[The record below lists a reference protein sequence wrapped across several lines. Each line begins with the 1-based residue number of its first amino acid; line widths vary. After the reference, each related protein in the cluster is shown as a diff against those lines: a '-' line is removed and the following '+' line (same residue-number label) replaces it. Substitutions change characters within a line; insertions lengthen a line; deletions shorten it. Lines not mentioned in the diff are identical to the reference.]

1 MSSNAIL
8 VTGGAGYVGAHTCKA
23 LSRGGYL
30 PVVIDNLSTGHESFV
45 RWGPLIKAD
54 IRDTDAVANAI
65 NTFNVDA
72 VLHFAA
78 SAYVGESVLDPQ
90 KYYENNVAGALSLL
104 AGMLAVGCRKIIV
117 SSTCAVY
124 GEPAEI
130 PIRECA
136 PKQPINPY
144 GASKAMVERILEDY
158 TRAYS
163 LSSVMLRYFNACGAD
178 PEGDVGE
185 LRDPETHLIPRAMM
199 AIQGYLA
206 DFSVFGTDYPT
217 PDGTAV
223 RDYIH
228 VSDLADAHVAAL
240 ARLSGRGEC
249 KSYNL
254 GTSSG
259 YSVKEVL
266 DAIAAVTGEELR
278 VGKGPRRAG
287 DPPVLVA
294 DASLVRRDLDFVP
307 KLSALN
313 SIIATAWS
321 WHRHAHPRKAVG
333 PSEGRSS
340 LQDLASMP

>member
-1 MSSNAIL
+1 M
-8 VTGGAGYVGAHTCKA
+8 
-23 LSRGGYL
+23 
-30 PVVIDNLSTGHESFV
+30 
-45 RWGPLIKAD
+45 
-54 IRDTDAVANAI
+54 
-65 NTFNVDA
+65 DA

-90 KYYENNVAGALSLL
+90 KYYENNVAGALALL

-136 PKQPINPY
+136 PKQPISPY

-178 PEGDVGE
+178 PDGDVGE

-240 ARLSGRGEC
+240 TRLSGRGEC
-249 KSYNL
+249 RSYNL

-266 DAIAAVTGEELR
+266 DAIAAVTGEEMK

-294 DASLVRRDLDFVP
+294 DASLARRDLDFVP

-340 LQDLASMP
+340 LQDLAV

>member
-1 MSSNAIL
+1 MA
-8 VTGGAGYVGAHTCKA
+8 
-23 LSRGGYL
+23 
-30 PVVIDNLSTGHESFV
+30 
-45 RWGPLIKAD
+45 
-54 IRDTDAVANAI
+54 
-65 NTFNVDA
+65 
-72 VLHFAA
+72 
-78 SAYVGESVLDPQ
+78 ESVVDPQ

-104 AGMLAVGCRKIIV
+104 RGMLAAGCRKIIV

-199 AIQGYLA
+199 AIQGHLA

-217 PDGTAV
+217 PDGTAI

-228 VSDLADAHVAAL
+228 VSDLADAHVTAL

-249 KSYNL
+249 RSYNL

-266 DAIAAVTGEELR
+266 DAIAAVTGEELK
-278 VGKGPRRAG
+278 VAKGPRRAG

-294 DASLVRRDLDFVP
+294 DASLARRDLDFVP

-313 SIIATAWS
+313 SIITTAWS
-321 WHRHAHPRKAVG
+321 WHRHAHPRKGVG
-333 PSEGRSS
+333 PSGRSS
-340 LQDLASMP
+340 LRDLAV

>member
-1 MSSNAIL
+1 VSSNAIL

-54 IRDTDAVANAI
+54 IRDADAVANAI
-65 NTFNVDA
+65 TTFKAGA

-90 KYYENNVAGALSLL
+90 KYYENNVAGAFALL

-124 GEPAEI
+124 GEPSEI
-130 PIRECA
+130 PIGECA
-136 PKQPINPY
+136 TKQPINPY
-144 GASKAMVERILEDY
+144 GASKAMVERMLEDY

-199 AIQGYLA
+199 AIQGHLA

-240 ARLSGRGEC
+240 TRLPGRGEC
-249 KSYNL
+249 RSYNL

-266 DAIAAVTGEELR
+266 DAIAAITGEEMR

-294 DASLVRRDLDFVP
+294 DASLARRDLDFVP

-313 SIIATAWS
+313 SIITTAWC

-333 PSEGRSS
+333 PSEGQSS
-340 LQDLASMP
+340 LHDSAV